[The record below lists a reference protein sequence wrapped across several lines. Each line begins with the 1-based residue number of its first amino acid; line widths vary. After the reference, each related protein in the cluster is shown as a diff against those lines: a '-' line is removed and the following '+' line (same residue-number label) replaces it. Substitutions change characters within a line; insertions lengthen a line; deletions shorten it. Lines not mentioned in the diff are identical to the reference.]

1 MKDPT
6 KMCSSVCVRAGW
18 DSSTKI
24 AGANYYQRILNVANW
39 NCLKGY
45 NWQNRINSSSS
56 SLATIFSG
64 KHTNLKKKKNKRTNL
79 APEWE
84 K

>member
-45 NWQNRINSSSS
+45 N
-56 SLATIFSG
+56 
-64 KHTNLKKKKNKRTNL
+64 
-79 APEWE
+79 
-84 K
+84 